1 MEQFLTLNSV
11 ICVLALIYLITLCAN
26 WDRAKR
32 SYNVCV
38 FLFVINAA
46 LVVANVANNDC
57 FLSLLW
63 IACLAI
69 NGSELGRRR

>member
-1 MEQFLTLNSV
+1 MEQLLTINSV
-11 ICVLALIYLITLCAN
+11 ICVLALVYLITLCAN
-26 WDRAKR
+26 LDRAKR

-46 LVVANVANNDC
+46 LVVVNVINDDA
-57 FLSLLW
+57 FLSILW

>member
-1 MEQFLTLNSV
+1 MEQLLTLNSV

-32 SYNVCV
+32 SYSVCV

-46 LVVANVANNDC
+46 LVVTNVVNDDA
-57 FLSLLW
+57 FLSILW

>member
-1 MEQFLTLNSV
+1 MEQLLTLNSV

-26 WDRAKR
+26 WDEAKR
-32 SYNVCV
+32 SYSVCV

-46 LVVANVANNDC
+46 LVVANVVNDDA
-57 FLSLLW
+57 FLSILW

>member
-1 MEQFLTLNSV
+1 MEQLLTINSV
-11 ICVLALIYLITLCAN
+11 ICVLALVYLITLCAN

-46 LVVANVANNDC
+46 LVVVNVINDDA
-57 FLSLLW
+57 FLSILW

>member
-26 WDRAKR
+26 WDSAKR
-32 SYNVCV
+32 SYSVCV

-46 LVVANVANNDC
+46 LVVANVVNKDA
-57 FLSLLW
+57 FLSILW

>member
-1 MEQFLTLNSV
+1 MEQLLTLNFV

-32 SYNVCV
+32 SYRICV
-38 FLFVINAA
+38 FFFVINAA
-46 LVVANVANNDC
+46 LVVANVVNNDA
-57 FLSLLW
+57 FLSILW